1 MTKQYHEKDFSIYNG
16 DCVRIIREIPDNTV
30 HFNIFSPPFA
40 NLYIYSND
48 LADMGNCKDIDE
60 FFEQFDYLIPELYRI
75 TKPGRLC
82 AVHCKQLV
90 KYKGRDGRAGLTDF
104 RGKIIEH
111 FEKFNWQ
118 YHSEVTIW
126 TDPVLEMQKTK
137 AHGLLYKQVRKDAS
151 FSRQGLPD
159 YLVIFRK
166 WAEEDEEDL
175 IEPVE
180 HTKEDFPL
188 PIWQNYASPVWM
200 DIQRT
205 DVLNVQQARE
215 DKDEKHI
222 CLAEGTLVLTQRG
235 YIPIE
240 DVEIG
245 DLTLTHK
252 GNWKPILAKKLTR
265 ENTPVVQTHAQGVP
279 HLITTPDHRIWA
291 REGKEYK
298 PKETMRKAE
307 PNWVESQNLDI
318 HYVNQKLPPIMES
331 QISEKEWWIIGRW
344 LADGHLDAR
353 GHQYFISVGKDKWE
367 EFESMAKGY
376 IGAQNDKGSSI
387 QVGLINLPK
396 DVRDILAQSGRGAEN
411 KQLSLEAMSLNKELS
426 EALLQGYL
434 SGDGNK
440 TGNQH
445 SASSVSRPLLLG
457 MAMVVQRAR
466 EFIPSIFA
474 GKKAGE
480 YEIEGRKVNQKQ
492 LWVMAWR
499 ENTRHNFSEILED
512 GAWKKVRK
520 VESEGNADVWSIRVA
535 DDESFTAEGC
545 IVKNCPLQLDVIE
558 RAIDLWTNKGD
569 IVFSPFMGIGSEIY
583 TAVKM
588 GRKGIG
594 IELKE
599 SYFEN
604 SYKNIMMAVQ
614 ESNQVSIF
622 DLK

>member
-1 MTKQYHEKDFSIYNG
+1 MTKQYHGENFSIYNG
-16 DCVRIIREIPDNTV
+16 DCVRIIKEIPDNSV

-40 NLYIYSND
+40 NLYIYSDD

-118 YHSEVTIW
+118 YHSEITIW

-159 YLVIFRK
+159 YLVVFRK
-166 WAEEDEEDL
+166 WAEDEEDEKL

-180 HTKEDFPL
+180 HTKKDFPL

-205 DVLNVQQARE
+205 NVLNVYQARE

-222 CLAEGTLVLTQRG
+222 
-235 YIPIE
+235 
-240 DVEIG
+240 
-245 DLTLTHK
+245 
-252 GNWKPILAKKLTR
+252 
-265 ENTPVVQTHAQGVP
+265 
-279 HLITTPDHRIWA
+279 
-291 REGKEYK
+291 
-298 PKETMRKAE
+298 
-307 PNWVESQNLDI
+307 
-318 HYVNQKLPPIMES
+318 
-331 QISEKEWWIIGRW
+331 
-344 LADGHLDAR
+344 
-353 GHQYFISVGKDKWE
+353 
-367 EFESMAKGY
+367 
-376 IGAQNDKGSSI
+376 
-387 QVGLINLPK
+387 
-396 DVRDILAQSGRGAEN
+396 
-411 KQLSLEAMSLNKELS
+411 
-426 EALLQGYL
+426 
-434 SGDGNK
+434 
-440 TGNQH
+440 
-445 SASSVSRPLLLG
+445 
-457 MAMVVQRAR
+457 
-466 EFIPSIFA
+466 
-474 GKKAGE
+474 
-480 YEIEGRKVNQKQ
+480 
-492 LWVMAWR
+492 
-499 ENTRHNFSEILED
+499 
-512 GAWKKVRK
+512 
-520 VESEGNADVWSIRVA
+520 
-535 DDESFTAEGC
+535 
-545 IVKNCPLQLDVIE
+545 CPLQLDVIE

-599 SYFEN
+599 SYFEH

-614 ESNQVSIF
+614 ESNQVSLF
-622 DLK
+622 DFQ